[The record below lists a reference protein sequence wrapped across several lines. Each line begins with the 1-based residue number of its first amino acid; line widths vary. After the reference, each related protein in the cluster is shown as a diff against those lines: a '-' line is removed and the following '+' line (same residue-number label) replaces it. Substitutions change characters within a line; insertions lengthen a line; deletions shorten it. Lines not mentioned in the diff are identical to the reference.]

1 MTPSAG
7 VTRWLH
13 KGPDPTLNPLVTPR
27 ATEWRVG
34 LGLDVPVWRA
44 LFLSMLVQY
53 RAETSNLST
62 FSIRDLAASAGPTFK
77 F

>member
-1 MTPSAG
+1 
-7 VTRWLH
+7 VTRWLY
-13 KGPDPTLNPLVTPR
+13 KGPDPTINPLVTPR

-44 LFLSMLVQY
+44 LALSMLVQY
-53 RAETSNLST
+53 RAETSNVPT
-62 FSIRDLAASAGPTFK
+62 FAMRDFVVTAGPTAK